1 MSLKNETVAIIGG
14 SRGIG
19 LGVAEAAKELGA
31 AVTIISRN
39 PQAAADKLGV
49 ACLST
54 DARSENAL
62 RDTFAQLGE
71 IDHLVCTQHNAQ
83 TDLLPFAMTS
93 LDKLDLEKSKQFM
106 LSKYWSQFMSLQ
118 IGAPNVKESGSIT
131 LTSGVAG
138 SNYLD
143 NHSVIGPNNCAINGL
158 ALYGARELAPKR
170 VNVVSPGLV
179 HTPLYDDIDPHLWE
193 HLKADFEKLN
203 PVGWVAEPEH
213 IAAAYIFV
221 LTSPYLTGTVIPID
235 GGFLT
240 T

>member
-1 MSLKNETVAIIGG
+1 MSLKGKAVAVIGG

-19 LGVAEAAKELGA
+19 LGVATAANELGA
-31 AVTIISRN
+31 DVTVISRN
-39 PQAAADKLGV
+39 PQEAADQLGV

-54 DARSENAL
+54 DATSEDVL

-71 IDHLVCTQHNAQ
+71 IDHLVCTQHNASP
-83 TDLLPFAMTS
+83 DLLPFAMTS

-118 IGAPNVKESGSIT
+118 IGAPNVKKNGSIT

-179 HTPLYDDIDPHLWE
+179 HTPLYEDIDPHLWE
-193 HLKADFEKLN
+193 HLSEEFEKLN
-203 PVGWVAEPEH
+203 PVGWVAEPEDT
-213 IAAAYIFV
+213 ATAYIFAM
-221 LTSPYLTGTVIPID
+221 TARYLTGTVIPID